1 MFFPFLSALTKIGCC
16 DEENNLTFPIV
27 PYNQILDYEVYM
39 FLIAVATENEKKPL
53 EQFLAAVD
61 QLKVLVTG
69 IGPVTTAASLSNYL
83 TLHGSRIDG
92 VLNIGVAGAYIGSG
106 LAKLDICLA
115 RQEFLGDFG
124 ICMPDGIQDF
134 DPGLLKPG
142 TSLLF
147 NNDLVPR
154 FENILKDKNIAFK
167 VVNFVTVNCC
177 SGTAVRGEFLREKF
191 SAGCENME
199 GAAVAMV
206 CKNFNIPCV
215 ELRSVSNMVKDRDTE
230 SWQLAE
236 AIEKICMV
244 AEVVLHEYVQGVS
257 SHD

>member
-1 MFFPFLSALTKIGCC
+1 MKRILSILLLSFSGLSYSQTEIFDKLISIEFNNIELKDAIIKLQNVSEVKFAFNTKIEGMQ
-16 DEENNLTFPIV
+16 EKINGSFNGVSLET
-27 PYNQILDYEVYM
+27 ILD
-39 FLIAVATENEKKPL
+39 
-53 EQFLAAVD
+53 
-61 QLKVLVTG
+61 
-69 IGPVTTAASLSNYL
+69 
-83 TLHGSRIDG
+83 
-92 VLNIGVAGAYIGSG
+92 
-106 LAKLDICLA
+106 
-115 RQEFLGDFG
+115 
-124 ICMPDGIQDF
+124 
-134 DPGLLKPG
+134 
-142 TSLLF
+142 
-147 NNDLVPR
+147 
-154 FENILKDKNIAFK
+154 NILKDKNIAFK

-177 SGTAVRGEFLREKF
+177 SGTAVRGEFLRKKF